1 MCDAPMLGR
10 TLLCVF
16 HPCVFPG
23 AEDPDVKQLEFV
35 SGFWGEAVEND
46 RRAGSIAE
54 LLHFRGFM

>member
-1 MCDAPMLGR
+1 LQ
-10 TLLCVF
+10 
-16 HPCVFPG
+16 G
-23 AEDPDVKQLEFV
+23 AKDPDVEWLEFV